1 MLLAKAIYVVLVKLV
16 VLTEEL
22 AITYILALKDSASV
36 FVAFLLEFFSAL
48 DWIQFFATRSSSTS
62 TETLS
67 LD

>member
-1 MLLAKAIYVVLVKLV
+1 VLLAKAIYVVLVKLV

>member
-1 MLLAKAIYVVLVKLV
+1 VLLAKAIYVVLVKLV
-16 VLTEEL
+16 VLKEEL
-22 AITYILALKDSASV
+22 HITYILALKDSASV